1 MDSIVSSRHWM
12 VRCLGCQNPVVLCTE
27 SGETATELAEA
38 KVSRWKQRGFLRA
51 WCNSCGREYPYRS
64 SDIECLSGLPSES
77 QERPFP
83 RSARNS
89 QVARSAKA

>member
-1 MDSIVSSRHWM
+1 MDLIASSRHWT
-12 VRCLGCQNPVVLCTE
+12 VRCLGCKSPVVLCTE
-27 SGETATELAEA
+27 SVETATGLAEA

-77 QERPFP
+77 KERSFP
-83 RSARNS
+83 LSARN
-89 QVARSAKA
+89 AAAAWSAKA